1 MWVGRRG
8 GDRTVSCIACGASLP
23 REDAREYDK
32 QGDRWDRRDKEFEY
46 MCKPCHDELCHQPR
60 PELESLL
67 VAVGEDAGDQGEFLA
82 DYATRVEAD
91 SESRPGTERES

>member
-32 QGDRWDRRDKEFEY
+32 QGDRWDREGKRFEY
-46 MCKPCHDELCHQPR
+46 LCKDCFRSLSK
-60 PELESLL
+60 ESRDGVEELL
-67 VAVGEDAGDQGEFLA
+67 VSIDAGRLDREQFLSE
-82 DYATRVEAD
+82 YLRSVED
-91 SESRPGTERES
+91 GDHEREA